1 MHSPARRFHP
11 RAARRLLA
19 TLLWL
24 PLAATA
30 ADEHAHHQHHQHAS
44 APAPAETIAVPAL
57 RILEPQDGA
66 VVGTQLALVFETPGD
81 IAAMTMDA
89 PVIGTHLHI
98 DSSEFSMMPTSKQ
111 LIRLG
116 RQRYLFLFDLPA
128 RPGAQ
133 TLKVYWGDAMHRT
146 IESSIQQVTVQVEA
160 EVAAKR

>member
-1 MHSPARRFHP
+1 MHSPARRFHS
-11 RAARRLLA
+11 RAARRLMA
-19 TLLWL
+19 TLFLL
-24 PLAATA
+24 PLAAAA
-30 ADEHAHHQHHQHAS
+30 ADEHSHHQHHQHAA
-44 APAPAETIAVPAL
+44 APASVEAAAVPAL
-57 RILEPQDGA
+57 RIIEPQEGA

-111 LIRLG
+111 LVRLG

-128 RPGAQ
+128 KPGAQ

-146 IESSIQQVTVQVEA
+146 IESSIQQVTVQVESDTPA
-160 EVAAKR
+160 QR